1 MYIICFE
8 ILTCTIWQPTDY
20 NIIVFV
26 LFAHE
31 SRVKKGIHI
40 RVINIFNFSFNNN
53 YCNTRQSSIKVMRE
67 KEIDRQ
73 LKRGLLAS

>member
-31 SRVKKGIHI
+31 SGVKKGIHI
-40 RVINIFNFSFNNN
+40 RVINILIS
-53 YCNTRQSSIKVMRE
+53 
-67 KEIDRQ
+67 
-73 LKRGLLAS
+73 LLIIIIVILGNQA